1 MQNLLVFDEV
11 SFIHFKVDNAEQN
24 ILFLEY
30 QSMLSLAKLNDV
42 VLLVAV
48 TAEYLSILNAKV
60 G

>member
-1 MQNLLVFDEV
+1 VFDEV